1 MRVLKFGGT
10 SVATAESVH
19 RVVEIVGRA
28 REAGPVAIVVSA
40 FGGVTNG
47 LLKTAAIASR
57 REDAWETELETLK
70 SRHRSTAAEL
80 LGTDSAAATE
90 VLDQIE
96 SRFEELHELLRGV
109 YLLRE
114 CSPRIQDAI
123 VTYGERLSALVVAAA
138 LNKAGIEAE
147 ACDTRPLIVTD
158 ASFGKAQVDVDMS
171 FPRLSERIRGSK
183 TVQVVTGFTGA
194 TAEGHTTT
202 LGRGGSDYT
211 AALVGA
217 AINARAIELW
227 TDVSGVMSS
236 DPRVVPQAFPQ
247 EAMSYAE
254 LMELS
259 HFGAKVVYPP
269 SIHPARSR
277 GIPLLIKNTFAPDD
291 PGTEVTDDAAPAD
304 GPVRGITSVRD
315 VALMRLEG
323 DGMVGV
329 PGIAQRLFG
338 ALAQEQVSV
347 ILISQS
353 SSEHS
358 ICFAVAKGDA
368 EAARRSVNK
377 AFELERRLGYIND
390 VVVEEG
396 HTVVAAV
403 GEQMAHHPGIAG
415 KLFAVL
421 GAHGVNVRAI
431 AQGSSE
437 LNISAVVE
445 AGDEV
450 KAVRAVHDAFFATD
464 HRRLEVFLLGVGT
477 VGGALL
483 SQLHQASHLLRDKHG
498 LDLRVVGAAS
508 SRGAIQDPDGLPV
521 DDPDGLRDRLAA
533 AAQADG
539 GANPEAWVDAFA
551 ERNGALKVL
560 VDCTASDQVKDLYI
574 RALAQG
580 VGVVAANKK
589 IFSGPAADFDHLHTL
604 ARQGRASLFFETTA
618 GAGLPVLSTLKDLT
632 RTGDQVLGVDA
643 VLSGTLNAILDRLSP
658 EMPFSAAVRAAYD
671 EGLTEPNPYDDL
683 SGLDVMRKLCIIA
696 RASGHSVEPESVQVE
711 PLLPAEP
718 WAELDLE
725 GMWSRLPELDEPFEQ
740 QRRAAEEQGC
750 RLRYVASIDEQ
761 GQGRVAMQSVPSDHP
776 AYGLTGPDNLVAFTT
791 NRYRHSPVVVRGPG
805 AGPEVTAAGVFA
817 DILHA
822 AADLDRRRL

>member
-10 SVATAESVH
+10 SVATAESIH
-19 RVVEIVGRA
+19 RVVDIVGRA
-28 REAGPVAIVVSA
+28 RASGSVAVVVSA
-40 FGGVTNG
+40 FGGVTNA

-57 REDAWETELETLK
+57 RDDAWETELSALQE
-70 SRHRSTAAEL
+70 RHRSTAVEL
-80 LGTDSAAATE
+80 LSAGSEPSTT
-90 VLDQIE
+90 VLAQMNG
-96 SRFEELHELLRGV
+96 RFEELNELLRGV

-123 VTYGERLSALVVAAA
+123 VTYGERLSAHVVAAA
-138 LNKAGIEAE
+138 LNAAGVEAE
-147 ACDTRPLIVTD
+147 VCDTRSLIITD
-158 ASFGKAQVDVDMS
+158 ATFGRAQVDIDVS
-171 FPRLSERIRGSK
+171 FPRLAERFRGSNA
-183 TVQVVTGFTGA
+183 VQVVTGFTGA
-194 TAEGHTTT
+194 TVEGQTTT

-217 AINARAIELW
+217 AVGARAIELW
-227 TDVSGVMSS
+227 TDVSGVMTA

-247 EAMSYAE
+247 SAMSYAE

-291 PGTEVTDDAAPAD
+291 PGTRVTDDAAPAD
-304 GPVRGITSVRD
+304 GPVRGITSVRH

-338 ALAQEQVSV
+338 ALAQERVSV

-368 EAARRSVNK
+368 ETARQSVDRI
-377 AFELERRLGYIND
+377 FELERRLGLIND
-390 VVVEEG
+390 VVVEEN

-445 AGDEV
+445 AKDEV

-464 HRRLEVFLLGVGT
+464 HRRLEVFLLGIGT

-483 SQLHQASHLLRDKHG
+483 EQLNGAQDLLRDEHG
-498 LDLRVVGAAS
+498 LELRVVGVAS
-508 SRGAIQDPDGLPV
+508 RRGVLQDAEGLPLDDV
-521 DDPDGLRDRLAA
+521 DQLRRELAEMGGESDSAAWIDGF
-533 AAQADG
+533 
-539 GANPEAWVDAFA
+539 V

-560 VDCTASDQVKDLYI
+560 VDCTASDGVKELYT
-574 RALAQG
+574 RALSQG

-589 IFSGPAADFDHLHTL
+589 IFSGPSADFDELRAL
-604 ARQGRASLFFETTA
+604 ARRGRAALFFETTA
-618 GAGLPVLSTLKDLT
+618 GAGLPVLATLKDLV
-632 RTGDQVLGVDA
+632 RTGDRILRVDA

-658 EMPFSAAVRAAYD
+658 EVPFSRAVRMAYD

-683 SGLDVMRKLCIIA
+683 SGTDVMRKLCIIA
-696 RASGHSVEPESVQVE
+696 RSSGHSVEPESVEVQ
-711 PLLPAEP
+711 PLLPADP
-718 WAELDLE
+718 WAELDLD
-725 GMWSRLPELDEPFEQ
+725 GIWSRLPGLDESFEQ
-740 QRRAAEEQGC
+740 QRLAAEAQGC
-750 RLRYVASIDEQ
+750 RLRYVASIDGE
-761 GQGRVAMQSVPSDHP
+761 GKGRVAVQSVPADHP

-791 NRYRHSPVVVRGPG
+791 SRYRTSPIVVRGPG
-805 AGPEVTAAGVFA
+805 AGPDVTAAGVFA

>member
-10 SVATAESVH
+10 SVATAESIQ

-28 REAGPVAIVVSA
+28 RNTGPVAVVVSA

-57 REDAWETELETLK
+57 RDDAWETEHDALK
-70 SRHRSTAAEL
+70 ERHRSTAAEL
-80 LGTDSAAATE
+80 LGSAAAE
-90 VLDQIE
+90 VLDQIDG
-96 SRFEELHELLRGV
+96 RFEELHELLRGV

-138 LNKAGIEAE
+138 LRQAGIDAE

-158 ASFGKAQVDVDMS
+158 AAFGKAQVDVEES
-171 FPRLSERIRGSK
+171 FRRLAERIRGSQA
-183 TVQVVTGFTGA
+183 VQVVTGFTGA

-217 AINARAIELW
+217 AIHAQAIELW

-236 DPRVVPQAFPQ
+236 DPRVVPRAFPQ
-247 EAMSYAE
+247 SAMSYAE

-277 GIPLLIKNTFAPDD
+277 GIPLLIKNTFEPDAA
-291 PGTEVTDDAAPAD
+291 GTRVTDDAEPAS

-368 EAARRSVNK
+368 EAARRSVDK
-377 AFELERRLGYIND
+377 AFSLERQLGLIND
-390 VVVEEG
+390 VVVEES

-403 GEQMAHHPGIAG
+403 GEQMAHHPGVAG
-415 KLFAVL
+415 KLFGVL

-445 AGDEV
+445 AKDEV
-450 KAVRAVHDAFFATD
+450 KAVRAMHDAFFATD

-483 SQLHQASHLLRDKHG
+483 AQLHQASDLLRDKHG
-498 LDLRVVGAAS
+498 LDLRVVGVAS
-508 SRGAIQDPDGLPV
+508 SRGAIQDPAGLPV
-521 DDPDGLRDRLAA
+521 DDLDRLKGRLAE

-539 GANPEAWVDAFA
+539 PDPEAWIDTFA

-560 VDCTASDQVKDLYI
+560 VDCTASGRVKGLYT

-589 IFSGPAADFDHLHTL
+589 IFSGPASDFSRLHTL
-604 ARQGRASLFFETTA
+604 AREGRASLFFETTA

-632 RTGDQVLGVDA
+632 RTGDQILGVDA

-696 RASGHSVEPESVQVE
+696 RSSGHAVEPESLEVE

-718 WAELDLE
+718 WAELGLD
-725 GMWSRLPELDEPFEQ
+725 GMWSRLPELDESFEQ
-740 QRRAAEEQGC
+740 RRRAAEEQGC
-750 RLRYVASIDEQ
+750 RLRYVASIDDQ
-761 GQGRVAMQSVPSDHP
+761 GKGRVAMQSVPSDHP

-791 NRYRHSPVVVRGPG
+791 TRYRRSPVVVRGPG